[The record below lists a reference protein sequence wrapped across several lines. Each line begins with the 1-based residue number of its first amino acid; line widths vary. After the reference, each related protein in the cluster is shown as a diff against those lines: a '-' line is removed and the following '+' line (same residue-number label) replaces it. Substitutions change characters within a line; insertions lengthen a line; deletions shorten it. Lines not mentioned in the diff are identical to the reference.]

1 MTGVRLVVT
10 LACAVAL
17 LALPGSAAAGRWV
30 AGDLHVHTTY
40 SHDSY
45 GGPSDDNTGPEDA
58 YTFGQTVTEDFAIGV
73 LEARFGTSQRKCRER
88 LARLEAGGF
97 VVSHQAHLAAR
108 KLYAVGP
115 AGRTLLGAGQRRA
128 PRWDTQATHELAIAT
143 LVAELEVTRP
153 GLRVLTERD
162 CRRAEADG

>member
-17 LALPGSAAAGRWV
+17 LALPGAAAAGRWV

-58 YTFGQTVTEDFAIGV
+58 FTLGHTVTDDFA
-73 LEARFGTSQRKCRER
+73 LARSRGLDFLAISDHNDVRSQSDPGFGTSGVLGLPLNKNPPP
-88 LARLEAGGF
+88 
-97 VVSHQAHLAAR
+97 
-108 KLYAVGP
+108 GP
-115 AGRTLLGAGQRRA
+115 AQMLGATLLF
-128 PRWDTQATHELAIAT
+128 HN
-143 LVAELEVTRP
+143 
-153 GLRVLTERD
+153 
-162 CRRAEADG
+162 